1 MEDWTGQKIEEYVVG
16 PQLGAGGM
24 GVVHQA
30 FPLDGGET
38 VAIKFLRSELVDDL
52 TYQQRFVR
60 EVRIMQDLQHP
71 HILPVYKGGLFKGRV
86 LYYVMRLVRGKNLLA
101 YHTANPPSPASYAP
115 ILYQLAAALD
125 YGHGQGL
132 VHRDLKPENIFVETK
147 EGLVNV
153 FLADFGLSKRQG
165 VDETVTADGV
175 ILGTPAYMAP
185 ECVLGEKAEARSDLY
200 SLGVMT
206 YELLLGRLPF
216 DEKHAHLTAMAHV
229 IQTVPRPRSIAPD
242 FPPSLEQVLLHTLEK
257 DPRLRYASVAAFA
270 QAYQE
275 ALASLNNVEANT
287 VYSQPPEA
295 RMDNSTV
302 VI

>member
-1 MEDWTGQKIEEYVVG
+1 MEDWTGQEIDGYVVG

-30 FPLDGGET
+30 FSIDGGET

-86 LYYVMRLVRGKNLLA
+86 LYYIMRLVSGKNLLG
-101 YHTANPPSPASYAP
+101 YHTAHPLSPASYAP

-132 VHRDLKPENIFVETK
+132 VHRDLKPENVFIETQ
-147 EGLVNV
+147 EGKVRA
-153 FLADFGLSKRQG
+153 FLADFGLGKRQG
-165 VDETVTADGV
+165 VDETLTADGV
-175 ILGTPAYMAP
+175 VLGTPAYMAP
-185 ECVLGEKAEARSDLY
+185 ECVLGEKAEPRSDLY

-216 DEKHAHLTAMAHV
+216 DEKHSHLTAMAHV
-229 IQTVPRPRSIAPD
+229 TQTVPRPRSIAPD
-242 FPPSLEQVLLHTLEK
+242 FPLALEQVILRSLEK
-257 DPRLRYASVAAFA
+257 EPNLRYESVAAMA
-270 QAYQE
+270 KAYQE
-275 ALASLNNVEANT
+275 ALASLSNVEANT
-287 VYSQPPEA
+287 VYSLPPQA
-295 RMDNSTV
+295 RIDIPTV
-302 VI
+302 II